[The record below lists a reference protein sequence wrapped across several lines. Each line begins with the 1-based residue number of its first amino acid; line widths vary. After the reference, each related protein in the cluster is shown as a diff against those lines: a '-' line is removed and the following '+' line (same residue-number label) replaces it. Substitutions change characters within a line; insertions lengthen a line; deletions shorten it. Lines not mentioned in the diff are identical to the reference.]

1 MNRFG
6 NNSEEEWSNVE
17 HALRYLNKADNIP
30 HRTEGEA
37 VLLDYVP
44 KGAGRILDLGTGNGH
59 LIRLLKI
66 DRPKMEAVALDTSPI
81 MLRAARKQFDNDSSI
96 KVIEHD
102 LNFPY
107 QSH

>member
-1 MNRFG
+1 MNCFG

-17 HALRYLNKADNIP
+17 HALTYLNKSDNIP

-44 KGAGRILDLGTGNGH
+44 KGAGRILDLGTGDGR

-66 DRPKMEAVALDTSPI
+66 DRHEMEAVALDSDRT
-81 MLRAARKQFDNDSSI
+81 
-96 KVIEHD
+96 
-102 LNFPY
+102 
-107 QSH
+107 

>member
-17 HALRYLNKADNIP
+17 HALTYLNKADNIP

-44 KGAGRILDLGTGNGH
+44 KDA
-59 LIRLLKI
+59 
-66 DRPKMEAVALDTSPI
+66 P
-81 MLRAARKQFDNDSSI
+81 F
-96 KVIEHD
+96 
-102 LNFPY
+102 Y
-107 QSH
+107 